1 MSARHLRRM
10 PLHSGAVSLLS
21 ACLQGE
27 SDQCGLRPL
36 SFDVSLSEATDA
48 HSLQAIGTVMAVL
61 QGAYTDFLK
70 GVSRPSAQS
79 SSSCVAGACALV
91 DASRAAP
98 GWASESERF
107 RVDDPSRR
115 GSHFF

>member
-1 MSARHLRRM
+1 MTKQSVWVSKAQGVDKAKKVAATMSNHHGVGGGNSH
-10 PLHSGAVSLLS
+10 P
-21 ACLQGE
+21 
-27 SDQCGLRPL
+27 
-36 SFDVSLSEATDA
+36 
-48 HSLQAIGTVMAVL
+48 QAIGTVMAVL